1 MSYYNTIR
9 LLYIIFTMTDN
20 TVNAR
25 LLIESGIITY
35 TLCCLSSY
43 CADCRAAA
51 RFILYEFRSHL
62 VSSTL
67 TDTVQ
72 VYLLLTLV
80 IYSGCRSLIKLVSN
94 ATKQISQSLC
104 FVLLINLSLLT
115 NRIALESHSQL
126 LQWSNPVSDL
136 THAQYD

>member
-25 LLIESGIITY
+25 VLIESGIITY

-72 VYLLLTLV
+72 VYLLLTLK

-94 ATKQISQSLC
+94 ATKQMLQSCLC
-104 FVLLINLSLLT
+104 MDFVFLINSSSLLR
-115 NRIALESHSQL
+115 NPKANLYSHQL
-126 LQWSNPVSDL
+126 LSQI
-136 THAQYD
+136 

>member
-1 MSYYNTIR
+1 
-9 LLYIIFTMTDN
+9 MTDN

-72 VYLLLTLV
+72 VYLLLTLM

-94 ATKQISQSLC
+94 ATKQMSQSC
-104 FVLLINLSLLT
+104 FVLLINSSLVT
-115 NRIALESHSQL
+115 NKIALESHS
-126 LQWSNPVSDL
+126 
-136 THAQYD
+136 

>member
-1 MSYYNTIR
+1 
-9 LLYIIFTMTDN
+9 MTDN

-72 VYLLLTLV
+72 VYTYLSYTSKYQDEFSFTILMWEKYLLEILLV
-80 IYSGCRSLIKLVSN
+80 INELSFLSLIPL
-94 ATKQISQSLC
+94 
-104 FVLLINLSLLT
+104 
-115 NRIALESHSQL
+115 
-126 LQWSNPVSDL
+126 
-136 THAQYD
+136 

>member
-1 MSYYNTIR
+1 MSYFNT
-9 LLYIIFTMTDN
+9 LLLLYMYIIFTMTDN

-94 ATKQISQSLC
+94 ATKQMSQSF
-104 FVLLINLSLLT
+104 FVCILFFSSLVT
-115 NRIALESHSQL
+115 NQIALESHS
-126 LQWSNPVSDL
+126 
-136 THAQYD
+136 